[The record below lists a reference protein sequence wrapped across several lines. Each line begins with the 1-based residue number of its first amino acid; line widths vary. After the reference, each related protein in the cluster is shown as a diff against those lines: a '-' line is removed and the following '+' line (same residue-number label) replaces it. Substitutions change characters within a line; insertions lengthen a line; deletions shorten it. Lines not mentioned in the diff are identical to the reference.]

1 MNYWQMI
8 KFGYLPVSFTDLSHN
23 MKYSVSEPFEISYSI
38 SISFNDFNIVINT
51 FCIIIC
57 IRKKVAI
64 RVSL

>member
-38 SISFNDFNIVINT
+38 SIPFNDFDFVVDS
-51 FCIIIC
+51 FCIAIG
-57 IRKKVAI
+57 IRDIK
-64 RVSL
+64 